1 MSDQIQKPQS
11 SKTESVSRRDFIKIG
26 SAIAATSGAI
36 ASTALQPSV
45 VRAASA
51 NGKIRIGFIGPG
63 GRGFNAHVKTL
74 SKLCAAGQPIELVA
88 V

>member
-11 SKTESVSRRDFIKIG
+11 SKTESVSLRDFIKIG

>member
-1 MSDQIQKPQS
+1 MSDQIQKPQF
-11 SKTESVSRRDFIKIG
+11 SKTESVSSRDFIKIG
-26 SAIAATSGAI
+26 GATGAI
-36 ASTALQPSV
+36 APTALQPSV